1 MAQKHPFRMKLGLPD
16 GTRGLFWLLPFD
28 GDGDGRHR
36 FADHNHAG
44 NFVRY
49 LFSQSKA
56 HPRTLATARNLFR
69 TFREDSTLLAEAYND
84 DPAAHLSAFK
94 ASGLFPARDAQ
105 RLLCDDGCY
114 PLFVFRQGK
123 GPLISNMLGRSE
135 DGGLEVGHPL
145 YAYLPPYLAGHG
157 YDWSVDVELLFELAG
172 ESEPIVAFDDIIDEE
187 LLRSTEVLIQAVVR
201 RLMGD
206 EDKVVMTV
214 AHRDQ
219 EGHNPIYHIHRLLRC

>member
-1 MAQKHPFRMKLGLPD
+1 MPD

-36 FADHNHAG
+36 FNDHGHAI

-56 HPRTLATARNLFR
+56 HPRTLSTARNLFR
-69 TFREDSTLLAEAYND
+69 IHGEDGALVTEAYND
-84 DPAAHLSAFK
+84 DPARHLAAFK
-94 ASGLFPARDAQ
+94 ASGLFPARDAHRQ
-105 RLLCDDGCY
+105 LCNDGCY
-114 PLFVFRQGK
+114 PLFVFRMAD
-123 GPLISNMLGRSE
+123 GPYISNMLRRSD
-135 DGGLEVGHPL
+135 DGVLELHHPL
-145 YAYLPPYLAGHG
+145 LRILPAYLARHGHDWCEDAGLISG
-157 YDWSVDVELLFELAG
+157 LIGPTETLLD
-172 ESEPIVAFDDIIDEE
+172 FDRIAEE
-187 LLRSTEVLIQAVVR
+187 ALLRRIEVMIQAVVR

-206 EDKVVMTV
+206 EDTVVMTV